1 MSTWSSPEFIGIAR
15 LVVERTGLV
24 FAPNRCDS
32 LEHAVQRVMR
42 DRAIGDLSEFARK
55 LESGALPWDALIV
68 QMTVG
73 ETYFFRDKQHF
84 DFLTRSILPALAEQ
98 RGARYRARVWSAGCA
113 SGEEAYSLAM
123 ALEEQGKL
131 EGAFVLG
138 TDLSRAALARA
149 RAARYKKWSLRG
161 FEPRLLE
168 RYFEWAGSEV
178 LLTPRVR
185 DQVSF
190 QELNLALPG
199 YPSTATGI
207 FGMDLILCR
216 NVLIYL
222 SAPAIADVARRFFEC
237 LSPGG
242 YLITGPSDP
251 LLADAGFE
259 IITNDAG
266 VIYRRPGALPDV
278 MRPPSWQ
285 PRAVESAPL
294 RKANREPPAAARAS
308 DEERDHDAEGERD
321 ALQRQAEVA
330 ESRVDAETL
339 QRLARQHPGETWL
352 AILAVRVC
360 CNAAPLPTA
369 AAECRAALALH
380 PLCAELHYLQA
391 LMLVGLSDPS
401 AAAQALRKAIYLDP
415 ALAIAHFTL
424 GSVLASL
431 EDGAGAERA
440 YRNAERC
447 SRARPVDEPVPL
459 ANEIS
464 ARGLATAAAREL
476 SLLRTRSAAR

>member
-1 MSTWSSPEFIGIAR
+1 MSPWTSPEFIGIAR
-15 LVVERTGLV
+15 LVAERTGLV
-24 FAPNRCDS
+24 FAPNRCES

-42 DRAIGDLSEFARK
+42 DRAIADLAEFALK
-55 LESGALPWDALIV
+55 LEAGLLPWDALIV

-98 RGARYRARVWSAGCA
+98 RGANYRARVWSAGCA

-138 TDLSRAALARA
+138 TDLSRAALTRA
-149 RAARYKKWSLRG
+149 RAGRYKKWSLRG
-161 FEPRLLE
+161 FDPRLIE
-168 RYFEWAGSEV
+168 KYFQWSGSEV

-199 YPSTATGI
+199 FPSTATGI

-222 SAPAIADVARRFFEC
+222 SASAIADVARRFFAS

-266 VIYRRPGALPDV
+266 IIYRRAATLPDV
-278 MRPPSWQ
+278 VRLPSWRPP
-285 PRAVESAPL
+285 AAEVAPL
-294 RKANREPPAAARAS
+294 RKVMPAPAEDHRTRERGPESEA
-308 DEERDHDAEGERD
+308 ERDRD
-321 ALQRQAEVA
+321 TLRRQAEVA
-330 ESRVDAETL
+330 ESRVDSETL
-339 QRLARQHPGETWL
+339 RRLAQQHPAETWL
-352 AILAVRVC
+352 AVLAVRVC
-360 CNAAPLPTA
+360 CNAAPLATA

-380 PLCAELHYLQA
+380 PLSAELHYLHA
-391 LMLVGLSDPS
+391 LMLVGLCDPAS
-401 AAAQALRKAIYLDP
+401 AADALRKAIYLDP
-415 ALAIAHFTL
+415 TLAIAHFTL

-431 EDGAGAERA
+431 QDGAGAERA
-440 YRNAERC
+440 YRNAEQC
-447 SRARPVDEPVPL
+447 LRARPVDEPVPL
-459 ANEIS
+459 AAEIS
-464 ARGLATAAAREL
+464 AQGLAAAAAREL
-476 SLLRTRSAAR
+476 TLLRTRSAAR